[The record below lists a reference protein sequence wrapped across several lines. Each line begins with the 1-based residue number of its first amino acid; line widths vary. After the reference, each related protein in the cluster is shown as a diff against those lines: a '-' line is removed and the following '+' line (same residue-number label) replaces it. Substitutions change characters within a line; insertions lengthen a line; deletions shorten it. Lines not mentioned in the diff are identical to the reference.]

1 MHGSQRAATPKL
13 KRNLAFAFVYSA
25 LGVPLGAG
33 LLYPFAGRQLSPMM
47 AASGL
52 HLVSIVALAGGFVA
66 FLCVQY
72 GLLITT
78 HRMLEFHMFDAL
90 RTIIAI
96 NFLPLMSFV
105 AIVST
110 FAWRRTGHHLPGAL
124 ISAAFVAWYVVVG
137 QATQAV

>member
-1 MHGSQRAATPKL
+1 MSRWQLTAFPVYMVIFTVFFTIALRSLHTALTP
-13 KRNLAFAFVYSA
+13 
-25 LGVPLGAG
+25 GAG
-33 LLYPFAGRQLSPMM
+33 GVGAQY
-47 AASGL
+47 
-52 HLVSIVALAGGFVA
+52 LVSIVALAGGFVA

-72 GLLITT
+72 GQMIAT
-78 HRMLEFHMFDAL
+78 HRMLEFHMFDPL